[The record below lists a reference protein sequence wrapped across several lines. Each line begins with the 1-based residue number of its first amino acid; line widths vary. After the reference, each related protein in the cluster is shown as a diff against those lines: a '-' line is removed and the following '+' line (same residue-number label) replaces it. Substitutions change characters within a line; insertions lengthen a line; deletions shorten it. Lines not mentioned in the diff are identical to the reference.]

1 MKKKKSDDDGQAVG
15 CRTLIKKK
23 YQVVVEKRKEKAVKG
38 VQKKGAGSVACMRQA
53 EVRNEAWI
61 LQRDEMDGGIIFL
74 QVTEAGRQR
83 RVR

>member
-1 MKKKKSDDDGQAVG
+1 MKKKKKRRR
-15 CRTLIKKK
+15 RTGRRVSYTDKKK
-23 YQVVVEKRKEKAVKG
+23 YQVVVKKRKEKAAKG
-38 VQKKGAGSVACMRQA
+38 VQRKGAGSVACMRQA

-74 QVTEAGRQR
+74 QVTGAVRQR